1 MGARWA
7 MESVCVWKS
16 WNIEHQVH
24 SHTDTHDV
32 SSPSAP
38 PAASDATAPPEDND
52 QARKTAEHGEQR
64 GDGVDA
70 VNPGDPTRSGGVAN
84 RLNTRRNSQS
94 KCGARRNACGQ
105 QPKQARATAQSIGA
119 AGLGVLQTAVQLGAG
134 GRRTAPPLHTAT
146 EAVGREGLPP
156 QAPAHNTLARSPPK
170 AALGPQQPHAAGAAA
185 EADAGA
191 HDDRPVGWPTAD
203 QPRHALRLG
212 LRPHAGRPD
221 RDRGLW
227 RRTERLSVLA
237 RAHGS
242 RAQLGRQAREPAS
255 RGSGGPGR
263 GAEGVGGGR
272 RRTCAHW
279 ARRSWPGKRPAEQ
292 LFRHTRFLSA
302 PRGVA
307 VHPPAWLLPHDGGRG
322 PGGASPSSLAP
333 GAPATTRRAQNPAR
347 SGAED
352 RSSSGGTVR
361 QPLIYGTSPR
371 CASWTATRGVP
382 CAPRSTP
389 ETLVPPC
396 RPPAR

>member
-1 MGARWA
+1 MMAGW
-7 MESVCVWKS
+7 
-16 WNIEHQVH
+16 
-24 SHTDTHDV
+24 
-32 SSPSAP
+32 
-38 PAASDATAPPEDND
+38 PA
-52 QARKTAEHGEQR
+52 
-64 GDGVDA
+64 
-70 VNPGDPTRSGGVAN
+70 
-84 RLNTRRNSQS
+84 
-94 KCGARRNACGQ
+94 
-105 QPKQARATAQSIGA
+105 
-119 AGLGVLQTAVQLGAG
+119 
-134 GRRTAPPLHTAT
+134 GRR
-146 EAVGREGLPP
+146 RI
-156 QAPAHNTLARSPPK
+156 S
-170 AALGPQQPHAAGAAA
+170 
-185 EADAGA
+185 
-191 HDDRPVGWPTAD
+191 
-203 QPRHALRLG
+203 PRHALRLG

-272 RRTCAHW
+272 RRTCARW

-302 PRGVA
+302 PRGSA
-307 VHPPAWLLPHDGGRG
+307 VDPPAWLLPHGGGRG

-333 GAPATTRRAQNPAR
+333 GAPATTRRAQNPAPKR
-347 SGAED
+347 SRR

-371 CASWTATRGVP
+371 CASWTATRG
-382 CAPRSTP
+382 APGAPGSMPATS
-389 ETLVPPC
+389 VAPC

>member
-1 MGARWA
+1 M
-7 MESVCVWKS
+7 
-16 WNIEHQVH
+16 
-24 SHTDTHDV
+24 V
-32 SSPSAP
+32 SSPSRPERQRRASAQ
-38 PAASDATAPPEDND
+38 PAW
-52 QARKTAEHGEQR
+52 
-64 GDGVDA
+64 
-70 VNPGDPTRSGGVAN
+70 
-84 RLNTRRNSQS
+84 
-94 KCGARRNACGQ
+94 ACSRPQ
-105 QPKQARATAQSIGA
+105 FSLARAGHVPHRQSAPQPRLLA
-119 AGLGVLQTAVQLGAG
+119 ARGCPRKPQQQHPGPQPAG
-134 GRRTAPPLHTAT
+134 
-146 EAVGREGLPP
+146 
-156 QAPAHNTLARSPPK
+156 SPPN

-191 HDDRPVGWPTAD
+191 HDGRLAGWSTAD

-272 RRTCAHW
+272 RRTCARW

-333 GAPATTRRAQNPAR
+333 GAPATTRRAQNPAPKRRR
-347 SGAED
+347 SGAA
-352 RSSSGGTVR
+352 
-361 QPLIYGTSPR
+361 P
-371 CASWTATRGVP
+371 AAP
-382 CAPRSTP
+382 CANR
-389 ETLVPPC
+389 
-396 RPPAR
+396 

>member
-1 MGARWA
+1 M
-7 MESVCVWKS
+7 
-16 WNIEHQVH
+16 
-24 SHTDTHDV
+24 
-32 SSPSAP
+32 
-38 PAASDATAPPEDND
+38 
-52 QARKTAEHGEQR
+52 
-64 GDGVDA
+64 
-70 VNPGDPTRSGGVAN
+70 
-84 RLNTRRNSQS
+84 
-94 KCGARRNACGQ
+94 GQ
-105 QPKQARATAQSIGA
+105 QPKQPRATAQSICA
-119 AGLGVLQTAVQLGAG
+119 AGLGVLQTAIQLGAG

-191 HDDRPVGWPTAD
+191 HDDRLTGWPTAD

-279 ARRSWPGKRPAEQ
+279 APRSGPGKRPAEQ
-292 LFRHTRFLSA
+292 LFRHTRFPACWCSRSAAPLSPARPCAASACAGLLRGSAPPKPTPPHAAAIGQAEQRPHARLERLRIEAAQRGLRCSQIAAAAAVWRGAEGNGRLSA
-302 PRGVA
+302 P
-307 VHPPAWLLPHDGGRG
+307 VHSCNAKQAG
-322 PGGASPSSLAP
+322 
-333 GAPATTRRAQNPAR
+333 
-347 SGAED
+347 
-352 RSSSGGTVR
+352 
-361 QPLIYGTSPR
+361 
-371 CASWTATRGVP
+371 
-382 CAPRSTP
+382 
-389 ETLVPPC
+389 
-396 RPPAR
+396 

>member
-1 MGARWA
+1 MCRVRP
-7 MESVCVWKS
+7 S
-16 WNIEHQVH
+16 
-24 SHTDTHDV
+24 
-32 SSPSAP
+32 SAP
-38 PAASDATAPPEDND
+38 HTSSLRRDGRARGQH
-52 QARKTAEHGEQR
+52 QARKTTEHGEQR

-70 VNPGDPTRSGGVAN
+70 VDPGDRARSGGATN
-84 RLNTRRNSQS
+84 RLSTRHNSQS
-94 KCGARRNACGQ
+94 KWSKEKRLRVSSPSSPERQRRASA
-105 QPKQARATAQSIGA
+105 QP
-119 AGLGVLQTAVQLGAG
+119 GLGVLQTAVQLGAG
-134 GRRTAPPLHTAT
+134 GARTAPSLHTAT
-146 EAVGREGLPP
+146 EAVGHEGLPP
-156 QAPAHNTLARSPPK
+156 QAPAHNTTAHSPPK

-221 RDRGLW
+221 RDRGLR

-237 RAHGS
+237 RAHRS
-242 RAQLGRQAREPAS
+242 WAQLGRQAREPAS

-272 RRTCAHW
+272 RRTCSRW
-279 ARRSWPGKRPAEQ
+279 AWRSGPGKRPAEQ

-333 GAPATTRRAQNPAR
+333 GAPATTRRAQNPAPKRRR
-347 SGAED
+347 SGAA
-352 RSSSGGTVR
+352 
-361 QPLIYGTSPR
+361 P
-371 CASWTATRGVP
+371 AAP
-382 CAPRSTP
+382 CANR
-389 ETLVPPC
+389 
-396 RPPAR
+396 